1 MAEMKMTMAKRMCG
15 LNDKGDTRA
24 PVVELVKH
32 YRIGNGGHYQI
43 LKRLVDLKDICS
55 ASKVLFS
62 TLGKKSIRFGK
73 AVNFMINSPN
83 INPKEKYDCGD
94 ADLEL
99 MLK

>member
-1 MAEMKMTMAKRMCG
+1 MLEIIKK
-15 LNDKGDTRA
+15 
-24 PVVELVKH
+24 
-32 YRIGNGGHYQI
+32 YRIGDGGHYET

-55 ASKVLFS
+55 ASKVLFT
-62 TLGKKSIRFGK
+62 TLGKKSKRFGQ